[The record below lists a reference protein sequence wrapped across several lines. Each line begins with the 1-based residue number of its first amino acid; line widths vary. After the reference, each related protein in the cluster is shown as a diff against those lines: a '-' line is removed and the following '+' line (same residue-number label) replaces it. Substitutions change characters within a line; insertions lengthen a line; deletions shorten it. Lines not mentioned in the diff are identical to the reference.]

1 MIIDQ
6 QFLNELSSQTKAN
19 PRLRQNYDM
28 RTSTEDGSQRMLN
41 ALEVGT
47 VLPIHRHPRTTET
60 MVMVRGKLMEYFY
73 NEKGELTDKILLE
86 AGGEQPVL
94 QIPVGQWHSLEVL
107 EKGTVVFEAKDG
119 KYEAL
124 KDEDV
129 MKLNDK
135 QFNI

>member
-6 QFLNELSSQTKAN
+6 QFLDELSAQAKAN

-47 VLPIHRHPRTTET
+47 ILPIHRHPKTTET

-86 AGGEQPVL
+86 AGGAQPVL

-107 EKGTVVFEAKDG
+107 EEGTVIFEAKDG

-124 KDEDV
+124 GEEDI
-129 MKLNDK
+129 M
-135 QFNI
+135 NI